1 MRGGGTFRLPP
12 GAFTDDTSMAICL
25 AESLVACDGHDAADQ
40 LRRYVDWYRKGHN
53 SSTGVCFDIGG
64 TTRLAL
70 ERFEATGRIDVA
82 DPAES
87 AAGNGSLMRLAPAAL
102 FAASREEA
110 ATLGAASSATTH
122 AAPQSID
129 ACRLF
134 AILLHDAVAGAP
146 PEQVLDLDRL
156 PTGDVHPAVAEVVAG
171 SYLEREPPEIRA
183 TGYVVRTLEAAL
195 WAVSTTDSFSE
206 AVLRA
211 VNLGEDADTVGAVAG
226 QLAGALYGEQAIPEA
241 WRSLLFEAE
250 RIGALADALIRRG
263 A

>member
-1 MRGGGTFRLPP
+1 MRGGGAFRLPP

-40 LRRYVDWYRKGHN
+40 LRRYVDWYRNGHN

-82 DPAES
+82 DPSES

-102 FAASREEA
+102 FAASRAEA

-122 AAPQSID
+122 AAPQAID

-134 AILLHDAVAGAP
+134 AILLHDAVAGVP
-146 PEQVLDLDRL
+146 PEQVLDPERL
-156 PTGDVHPAVAEVVAG
+156 PTGDVHPAVGEVVAG

-183 TGYVVRTLEAAL
+183 SGYVVRTFEAAL
-195 WAVSTTDSFSE
+195 WAVSRSDSFSD

-226 QLAGALYGEQAIPEA
+226 QLAGALYGEHAIPEA
-241 WRSLLFEAE
+241 WRSQLFEAE
-250 RIGALADALIRRG
+250 RIAALADALIRRG